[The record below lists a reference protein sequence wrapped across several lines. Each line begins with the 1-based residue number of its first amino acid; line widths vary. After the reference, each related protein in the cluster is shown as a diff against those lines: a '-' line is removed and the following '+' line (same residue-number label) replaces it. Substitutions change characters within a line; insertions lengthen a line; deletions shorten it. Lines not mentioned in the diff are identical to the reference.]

1 MINDN
6 AYEISWDFMKILWNL
21 LHPVNG
27 NPVFPAT
34 VSFQVASG
42 TEGYRATAALL
53 GVTRVVTSRRS
64 SKPLYTWYILPIGWL
79 YRTCYLYHR
88 IFGNQET
95 PLTLGKVVLSNFF
108 FGVIVF
114 ASSWWMTGP
123 SKVFVFAKCL
133 PFFFFPKLRKLMEIF
148 WENLKNIQTSIHDS
162 WTFDWI
168 SFQIYDDL

>member
-1 MINDN
+1 
-6 AYEISWDFMKILWNL
+6 MKILRNL

-53 GVTRVVTSRRS
+53 GVPKVVNSRRS
-64 SKPLYTWYILPIGWL
+64 SKPVYTRYILPIGSL
-79 YRTCYLYHR
+79 YATYHR

-114 ASSWWMTGP
+114 ANS
-123 SKVFVFAKCL
+123 
-133 PFFFFPKLRKLMEIF
+133 
-148 WENLKNIQTSIHDS
+148 
-162 WTFDWI
+162 
-168 SFQIYDDL
+168 